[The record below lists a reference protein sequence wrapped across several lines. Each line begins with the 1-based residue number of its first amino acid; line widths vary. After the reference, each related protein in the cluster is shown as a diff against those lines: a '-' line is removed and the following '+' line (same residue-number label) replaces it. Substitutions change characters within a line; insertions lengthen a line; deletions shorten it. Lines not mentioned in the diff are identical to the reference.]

1 MLYLRAY
8 KKTPD
13 KMKYVV
19 ITPGGTVQYDVPVMK
34 VQAYSLDEIFEKHL
48 LLLIPFYIFSHEKR
62 LPEYNSSAEKL
73 SELKAE
79 YQKILERLNKLER
92 QGIIGAYD
100 KRTLIEVSDDVVKA
114 IAQKYENVQKGIG
127 EIMRGPLIQTEARTI
142 LNRGISQGISETRK
156 KTALKMLQRGRL
168 TIDEIAEYSGLNVIE
183 VTQLAK
189 SQKE

>member
-1 MLYLRAY
+1 MRSAF
-8 KKTPD
+8 PN
-13 KMKYVV
+13 
-19 ITPGGTVQYDVPVMK
+19 ITAVQK
-34 VQAYSLDEIFEKHL
+34 NF
-48 LLLIPFYIFSHEKR
+48 
-62 LPEYNSSAEKL
+62 
-73 SELKAE
+73 
-79 YQKILERLNKLER
+79 QKILELLNKLER

-127 EIMRGPLIQTEARTI
+127 EIMRGPLIKTEARTI
-142 LNRGISQGISETRK
+142 LNKGISLGISQGISQGISETRK

-168 TIDEIAEYSGLNVIE
+168 TIDEIAEYSGLNVTE

>member
-1 MLYLRAY
+1 
-8 KKTPD
+8 
-13 KMKYVV
+13 MKYVV
-19 ITPGGTVQYDVPVMK
+19 ITPGRTVQYDVPVMK

-62 LPEYNSSAEKL
+62 LPEYNSSTEKL

-92 QGIIGAYD
+92 QGVIGAFD

-127 EIMRGPLIQTEARTI
+127 EIMRGPLIKTEARTI
-142 LNRGISQGISETRK
+142 LNKGISLGISQGISQGISETRK

-168 TIDEIAEYSGLNVIE
+168 TIDEIAEYSGLNVTE